1 MMVYSVFYFLLSP
14 VSRLKNGKQIRVLIS
29 LILIWSFVILVGFH
43 PPVLRSALMIL
54 VFHMAVVFKRQP
66 NVYHSLAVSAFIL
79 LLFNQNFLFDVGFQ
93 LSYSAVFFI
102 VYLHPIYQR
111 YFRPKS
117 KFSKIAIGFVG
128 TYILGKLGTCQFMIN
143 YFLHASVVIFVGNVV
158 ML

>member
-1 MMVYSVFYFLLSP
+1 MILGNRTEMDKEIEESYRRTGVVHILSISSFDVIMVYSVFYFLLSS

-79 LLFNQNFLFDVGFQ
+79 LLFNPNFLFDVGFQ
-93 LSYSAVFFI
+93 LCYSAVFFI
-102 VYLHPIYQR
+102 VYLHPIYPR
-111 YFRPKS
+111 YRS
-117 KFSKIAIGFVG
+117 EERR
-128 TYILGKLGTCQFMIN
+128 
-143 YFLHASVVIFVGNVV
+143 VVK
-158 ML
+158 

>member
-1 MMVYSVFYFLLSP
+1 MILGNRTEMDKEIEESYRRTGVVNILYISGLHVMMVYSVFYFLLSP

-79 LLFNQNFLFDVGFQ
+79 LLFNLNFLFDVGDRKSTR
-93 LSYSAVFFI
+93 LNSSHVAISYAVFC
-102 VYLHPIYQR
+102 L
-111 YFRPKS
+111 K
-117 KFSKIAIGFVG
+117 KK
-128 TYILGKLGTCQFMIN
+128 
-143 YFLHASVVIFVGNVV
+143 
-158 ML
+158 